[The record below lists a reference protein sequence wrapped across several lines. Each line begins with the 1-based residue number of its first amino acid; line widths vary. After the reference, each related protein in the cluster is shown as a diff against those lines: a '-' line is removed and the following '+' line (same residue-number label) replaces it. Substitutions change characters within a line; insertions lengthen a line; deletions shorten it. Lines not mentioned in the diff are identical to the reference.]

1 MFKTYAKQQIVFVK
15 QSVTSAKEPPTSSQ
29 QPFTSVKQPVT
40 DDKPMTSAKQ
50 MSNFQMTV
58 NSHLGI
64 KAEDGQVFPGGVALP
79 NEKVCVST

>member
-58 NSHLGI
+58 NSQQP
-64 KAEDGQVFPGGVALP
+64 DALP
-79 NEKVCVST
+79 NEKVCVSI